1 MIPRRFVDKTG
12 LDSKRNTL
20 MKDPQ
25 GRVHTVDVKV
35 RNRQV
40 RLSSGWS
47 AFYKANGL
55 ATGDTC
61 VFESLPEKGNLIEVQ
76 IIKKR
81 RQRISH

>member
-1 MIPRRFVDKTG
+1 MDKTG
-12 LDSKRNTL
+12 LDSKKNTL